1 MKRIFYIL
9 KLLCANN
16 ALIILLWIAGGIVT
30 PLEVHGF
37 PGETTASWSVP
48 PREQYRPRVALALSG
63 GGARGMAQIGV
74 LQELERAGIH
84 IDYVVGTSIGAIIG
98 GLYACGYTPHELDSI
113 MQSTNWE
120 EMLAI
125 GNEQDR
131 SDLFIDQKT
140 EHDRSIVTLKFNNFR
155 FIVPEAVS
163 GGVRLSAFLQKLV
176 WNGVYHAEGDF
187 NRLKIP
193 FRAVATDVVKGRS
206 VALRTGNLT
215 TAMRASATIP
225 LRYTPVRI
233 DSMVLVDGGIFANI
247 PTEAAHEFSPDI
259 IIAVNTT
266 SPLFPPEEL
275 DKPWNLAD
283 QVVSV
288 LMQEHNAKHKATA
301 DIIIEP
307 MLAGRRNTAYEAIG
321 ELIEAGRTAVELQ
334 LSAITALIRRKEDSL
349 VARFCPPDVPRD
361 ELYASLTPI
370 AGTTA
375 TTPSGTF
382 IETVRRLHSSDVNEE
397 LVITRNG
404 GHPALSV
411 QAVQYPQ
418 IRSIHATISPP
429 VVEDS
434 MLNIA
439 AQFAIGRSATPERI
453 RQCYEAVIRKVRAGG
468 FSFATLESIKFD
480 TTAGALSIRLSA
492 PPAGKVVASGLEVIS
507 PTIVTREFP
516 AADSYNAEELLH
528 GWESIVNSGY
538 FTKVELDPRPNP
550 ITGATDLTINV
561 REAGNQE
568 VRLGVR
574 LDNERST
581 QGALDVSQTHLFGG
595 EYRLSGRLTGGIR
608 NTSAMIGLEAYRLF
622 DSYWSLSMR
631 GYFDQKSIYQ
641 YYNRT
646 GLKRSEF
653 ERLRLGEIIEERFGI
668 RAALEKQIER
678 QGKIY
683 GEFRLEKQRSFVD
696 SAARITAYKP
706 LGTVKAGA
714 RFDTEDR
721 SDFPRSG
728 RVVQITLE
736 SNILTGIGGLGFSK
750 IDAQFHTTFSIGSH
764 SIQPSFHVGLADITM
779 PQPEFFSLGGE
790 DNFYGKRENDERGRQ
805 IVAGSLEYRVQSP
818 FSLFFDTY
826 FSARYDLG
834 TTWPNFEAVKF
845 RSFKHGVGAAVGL
858 DTPIGPAK
866 LSFGRSF
873 YFLDRPATVSWGPVL
888 AYFSVGMKF

>member
-1 MKRIFYIL
+1 MQRIFYIM
-9 KLLCANN
+9 KLLVANSIS
-16 ALIILLWIAGGIVT
+16 IILRWIVLGALWPVVAS
-30 PLEVHGF
+30 GF
-37 PGETTASWSVP
+37 AGETPASWSVP
-48 PREQYRPRVALALSG
+48 PREQYRPRVAVVLSG
-63 GGARGMAQIGV
+63 GGARGLAQIGA

-113 MQSTNWE
+113 MQGANWE
-120 EMLAI
+120 DMLAI

-140 EHDRSIVTLKFNNFR
+140 ERDRSIVTLKFNNFR

-176 WNGVYHAEGDF
+176 WNGIYHAEGDF

-193 FRAVATDVVKGRS
+193 FRAVATDVVKGRTVS
-206 VALRTGNLT
+206 LRTGNLA

-225 LRYTPVRI
+225 LRYTPVRL

-247 PTEAAHEFSPDI
+247 PTEAAREFSPDI

-288 LMQEHNAKHKATA
+288 LMQEHNAKHKAGA

-307 MLAGRRNTAYEAIG
+307 LLSGWKNTAYEAIG
-321 ELIEAGRTAVELQ
+321 ELIAAGRAATESQ

-349 VARFCPPDVPRD
+349 VARFCPPDIPRD
-361 ELYASLTPI
+361 ELYASLTPVS
-370 AGTTA
+370 GSTTS
-375 TTPSGTF
+375 TPVGTF
-382 IETVRRLHSSDVNEE
+382 IETVRRLHTSDGNEK

-404 GHPALSV
+404 GQPALSV
-411 QAVQYPQ
+411 HPLQYPQ
-418 IRSIHATISPP
+418 IKNIHATIIPP
-429 VVEDS
+429 ILADSVLNMAVE
-434 MLNIA
+434 
-439 AQFAIGRSATPERI
+439 FAIGRPATPERI
-453 RQCYEAVIRKVRAGG
+453 RQCCEAVTRKVRAGG
-468 FSFATLESIKFD
+468 FSFATLEAVRFD
-480 TTAGALSIRLSA
+480 TATETLFIGLIV
-492 PPAGKVVASGLEVIS
+492 PHAGKVVAHGLEVIS
-507 PTIVTREFP
+507 PSVVTREFP
-516 AADSYNAEELLH
+516 AVNSYNAEELLH
-528 GWESIVNSGY
+528 GWESLVNSGY

-550 ITGATDLTINV
+550 TTGATDLTVSV

-581 QGALDVSQTHLFGG
+581 QGALDVSQAHLFGG
-595 EYRLSGRLTGGIR
+595 EYRLLGRISGGVR
-608 NTSAMIGLEAYRLF
+608 NTAAAIGLEAYRLF
-622 DSYWSLSMR
+622 NSYWSLSMR

-641 YYNRT
+641 YYNRS
-646 GLKRSEF
+646 GLKRHEF
-653 ERLRLGEIIEERFGI
+653 ERLRSGEIIEERFGI

-683 GEFRLEKQRSFVD
+683 GEFRFEKQRNFVD
-696 SAARITAYKP
+696 SMAESTGFKP
-706 LGTVKAGA
+706 LGTLKVGA

-721 SDFPRSG
+721 SDFPRNG

-736 SNILTGIGGLGFSK
+736 SNILTGIAGLGFSK
-750 IDAQFHTTFSIGSH
+750 IDAQFHTTFSVGSH
-764 SIQPSFHVGLADITM
+764 SIRPSFHIGLADITM
-779 PQPEFFSLGGE
+779 PQPEFFSLGGA
-790 DNFYGKRENDERGRQ
+790 DNFYGKREDDERGRQ
-805 IVAGSLEYRVQSP
+805 IVAGSLEYRVRSP

-834 TTWPNFEAVKF
+834 TTWPNFESVKF
-845 RSFKHGVGAAVGL
+845 RSFKHGVGAALGL
-858 DTPIGPAK
+858 DTPIGPAM

-873 YFLDRPATVSWGPVL
+873 YFLDKPATIAWGPVL
-888 AYFSVGMKF
+888 AYFSVGMKL